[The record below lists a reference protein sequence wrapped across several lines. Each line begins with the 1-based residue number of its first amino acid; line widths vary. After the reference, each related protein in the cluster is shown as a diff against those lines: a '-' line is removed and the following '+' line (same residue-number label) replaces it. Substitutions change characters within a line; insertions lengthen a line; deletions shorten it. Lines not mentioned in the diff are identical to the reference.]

1 MQKFLDP
8 ASVALIGVPRNTGNG
23 SFNNAETL
31 LRYGYEGKIFPI
43 NPNAREICGLKTYPS
58 IADVPEA
65 VDLAVISVG
74 RERVIPML
82 DQCISAGVRRV
93 VIITQ
98 GFADA
103 DRKGKEMQ
111 EEIVARAKANG
122 VRIMGPNTMGVINNF
137 KRFTTAFVDLVRPET
152 FSPVSVIA
160 QTGVIQVASE
170 NLAYRDWGKAID
182 IGNGC
187 DIDVV
192 DSLTYLAADPETKII
207 VIHMEG
213 IKRSLDF
220 LKLASRVTL
229 NKPVIVFKSGR
240 SQAGA
245 KAALSHTGSLV
256 GEDHV
261 FDAAFKRAGIIRV
274 KNGSEL
280 TDAIRA
286 LLLMKE
292 MEGPRLGVVTVTG
305 AGGIMTADA
314 CEDYGLE
321 LAKLPEGLADKLSV
335 GLPDW
340 IHVGNPIDIWPIGMI
355 GGNYTR
361 ACSTALTE
369 LLRSHEVDGVLAI
382 LFTSNSP
389 LHQILNM
396 VEHVK
401 ESRNNAGNMKP
412 LALWPYTDTSS
423 FIDKFESTPGVAC
436 FDTIEQAVQGL
447 AVCYRYHQAKKRNIP
462 LQRTFP
468 IDLEK
473 LRPLAEKGR
482 SQKLLVGDEA
492 LMLLGLFGIP
502 VVKSGIARSRKELEN
517 IASSMAYPLVLKL
530 TGAAFLHKTEWG
542 GVVTGIR
549 DLKDLQRAFDRV
561 VHNVSTRQPDAKVEA
576 VQVQEQIHG
585 HELLLGL
592 KRDHE
597 FGHVVACGLGGIY
610 TEVFKDISRVIVPV
624 DQEEA
629 DGMLASLKIAPIL
642 KGLRGEA
649 GIDWKGLVEILER
662 LSFLACTLSDISE
675 LDINPVIATSNKCIA
690 VDARI
695 LW

>member
-23 SFNNAETL
+23 SFNNAETM
-31 LRYGYEGKIFPI
+31 LRYGYGGKIFPI
-43 NPNAREICGLKTYPS
+43 NPNATEICGLKAYPS
-58 IADVPEA
+58 ITEVPET

-82 DQCISAGVRRV
+82 DKCISAGVRRV

-103 DRKGKEMQ
+103 DQKGKEMQ
-111 EEIVARAKANG
+111 EEIVARARANG
-122 VRIMGPNTMGVINNF
+122 VRILGPNTMGVVNNF
-137 KRFTTAFVDLVRPET
+137 RKFTTAFIDLIRPET
-152 FSPVSVIA
+152 FSPVSLIA
-160 QTGVIQVASE
+160 QTGVIQVASQ
-170 NLAYRDWGKAID
+170 NMAYKDWGKAID

-187 DIDVV
+187 DLDVV
-192 DSLTYLAADPETKII
+192 DALTYLAADPETKII
-207 VIHMEG
+207 VVHMEG
-213 IKRSLDF
+213 IKRGSDF
-220 LKLASRVTL
+220 LKLASQVTFH
-229 NKPVIVFKSGR
+229 KPVIVFKSGR

-274 KNGSEL
+274 KNGAEL

-335 GLPDW
+335 GLPEW
-340 IHVGNPIDIWPIGMI
+340 IHVSNPIDIWPIGMI
-355 GGNYTR
+355 GGNYTG
-361 ACSTALTE
+361 ACGTALTE

-382 LFTSNSP
+382 LPTSNSP

-396 VEHVK
+396 VEHVR
-401 ESRNNAGNMKP
+401 ESRKNVGNMKP
-412 LALWPYTDTSS
+412 LALWPYMDTTS
-423 FIDKFESTPGVAC
+423 FIDKFESIPGVAC
-436 FDTIEQAVQGL
+436 FNSIEQAIQGL
-447 AVCYRYHQAKKRNIP
+447 AFCYRYHQAKKRNIP

-492 LMLLGLFGIP
+492 LTLLDLFGIP

-517 IASSMAYPLVLKL
+517 IASSMTYPLVLKL
-530 TGAAFLHKTEWG
+530 TGAAFIHKTEWG

-549 DLKDLQRAFDRV
+549 DMKDLQRAFDRI
-561 VHNVSTRQPDAKVEA
+561 VHNVSTRQPNVKVES
-576 VQVQEQIHG
+576 VQVQEHIHG
-585 HELLLGL
+585 HELLFGL

-610 TEVFKDISRVIVPV
+610 TEVFKDISRAIVPV

-629 DGMLASLKIAPIL
+629 HGMLASLKIAPIL
-642 KGLRGEA
+642 RGLRGEA
-649 GIDWKGLVEILER
+649 GIDWKCLIEILER

>member
-8 ASVALIGVPRNTGNG
+8 ASIALIGVPRNTGNG

-31 LRYGYEGKIFPI
+31 LRYGYEGKIFPV
-43 NPNAREICGLKTYPS
+43 NPNTMEICGLKTYPS
-58 IADVPEA
+58 IADLPET

-82 DQCISAGVRRV
+82 DQCISAGVRRMI
-93 VIITQ
+93 IITQ

-103 DRKGKEMQ
+103 DEKGKGLQ
-111 EEIVARAKANG
+111 DEIVARAKANG
-122 VRIMGPNTMGVINNF
+122 VRILGPNTMGVLNNF
-137 KRFTTAFVDLVRPET
+137 RKFTTSFIDVVRPET
-152 FSPVSVIA
+152 FSPVSLIA
-160 QTGVIQVASE
+160 QTGVIQVASQ
-170 NLAYRDWGKAID
+170 NMAYRDWGKAID

-192 DSLTYLAADPETKII
+192 DSLTYFAADPETKII

-213 IKRSLDF
+213 IKRGSDF
-220 LKLASRVTL
+220 LNLATRVTL

-245 KAALSHTGSLV
+245 TAALSHTGSLV
-256 GEDHV
+256 GEDQV
-261 FDAAFKRAGIIRV
+261 FDAACKRAGIIRV
-274 KNGSEL
+274 KSGADL
-280 TDAIRA
+280 TDAIHA
-286 LLLMKE
+286 LLVME
-292 MEGPRLGVVTVTG
+292 RMEGPRLGVVSVTG

-321 LAKLPEGLADKLSV
+321 LAKIPEGLADKLSA

-361 ACSTALTE
+361 SFGTALTE
-369 LLRSHEVDGVLAI
+369 LLRSDEVDGVMAI
-382 LFTSNSP
+382 LPTSNSP

-396 VEHVK
+396 VESVK
-401 ESRNNAGNMKP
+401 EARNNAGNMKP
-412 LALWPYTDTSS
+412 LALWPYMDTFSY
-423 FIDKFESTPGVAC
+423 IDKFESIPGVAC
-436 FDTIEQAVQGL
+436 FNTIEQTVHGL
-447 AVCYRYHQAKKRNIP
+447 AFCYRYHQAMKRNNP
-462 LQRTFP
+462 VQRTFP

-482 SQKLLVGDEA
+482 SQKLLVGDDA
-492 LMLLGLFGIP
+492 LLLLDLFGIP
-502 VVKSGIARSRKELEN
+502 VVKSDIARGRKELEN
-517 IASSMAYPLVLKL
+517 IASSMTYPLVLKL

-549 DLKDLQRAFDRV
+549 DLKDLQRAFDRI
-561 VHNVSTRQPDAKVEA
+561 VHNVSTRQPDVKVES
-576 VQVQEQIHG
+576 VLVQEQIHG

-610 TEVFKDISRVIVPV
+610 TEVFKDISRAIVPV

-629 DGMLASLKIAPIL
+629 DSMLTSLKIAPIL

-649 GIDWKGLVEILER
+649 GIDWAGLVEILER
-662 LSFLACTLSDISE
+662 LSFLAGTLSDISE

>member
-8 ASVALIGVPRNTGNG
+8 SSVALIGVPRNTGNG
-23 SFNNAETL
+23 TFNNAEVMM
-31 LRYGYEGKIFPI
+31 RYGYEGKIFPV
-43 NPNAREICGLKTYPS
+43 NPNARVICGLRAYPS

-74 RERVIPML
+74 RERVIPTL
-82 DQCISAGVRRV
+82 DQCIAAGVNRII
-93 VIITQ
+93 IITQ

-103 DRKGKEMQ
+103 DQKGKEMQ
-111 EEIVARAKANG
+111 EEIVRRAKANG
-122 VRIMGPNTMGVINNF
+122 VRIMGPNTLGVINNF
-137 KRFTTAFVDLVRPET
+137 KKFTTSFVDVGRPAL
-152 FSPVSVIA
+152 FSPVSLIA
-160 QTGVIQVASE
+160 QTGLIHVASR
-170 NLAYRDWGKAID
+170 NMGYREWGKAID

-192 DSLTYLAADPETKII
+192 DTLSYLADDPETKII

-213 IKRSLDF
+213 IKRGADF
-220 LKLASRVTL
+220 LKLAAQTTCK
-229 NKPVIVFKSGR
+229 KPVVVFKTGR

-245 KAALSHTGSLV
+245 KAALSHTGSMV

-261 FDAAFKRAGIIRV
+261 FDAVCKRAGIIRV

-280 TDAIRA
+280 SDAIRG

-292 MEGPRLGVVTVTG
+292 MEGPRLGVVTASG
-305 AGGIMTADA
+305 AGGIMMADA
-314 CEDYGLE
+314 CEEHGLT
-321 LAKLPEGLADKLSV
+321 LARLPEGLADRLTA

-340 IHVGNPIDIWPIGMI
+340 IHVGNPVDIWPIGMI
-355 GGNYTR
+355 GGKYTQTVI
-361 ACSTALTE
+361 TALTE
-369 LLRSHEVDGVLAI
+369 LLRAQEVDGVLAI
-382 LFTSNSP
+382 LPFPNSP
-389 LHQILNM
+389 ILQNLNI
-396 VEHVK
+396 VEFVK
-401 ESRNNAGNMKP
+401 DLRNGAGNRKP
-412 LALWPYTDTSS
+412 LALWPYLDAPS
-423 FIDKFESTPGVAC
+423 FVDRLESMPGVAC
-436 FDTIEQAVQGL
+436 FDTIERAAQGL
-447 AVCYRYHQAKKRNIP
+447 AFCYRYHQAKMRNTP
-462 LQRTFP
+462 VQRQFP
-468 IDLEK
+468 VDLDK
-473 LRPLAEKGR
+473 VRPLAEKGR
-482 SQKLLVGDEA
+482 SQKLLVGDDA
-492 LMLLGLFGIP
+492 LLLLDLFGIP
-502 VVKSGIARSRKELEN
+502 VVKSDIARGRKELEN
-517 IASSMAYPLVLKL
+517 IASSMTYPLVLKL

-549 DLKDLQRAFDRV
+549 DLKDLQRAFDRI
-561 VHNVSTRQPDAKVEA
+561 VHNVSTRQPDVKVES

-610 TEVFKDISRVIVPV
+610 TEVFKDISRAIVPV

-662 LSFLACTLSDISE
+662 LSFLASTLSDISE

>member
-31 LRYGYEGKIFPI
+31 LRYGFEGKIFPV
-43 NPNAREICGLKTYPS
+43 NPNTSEICGLKTYPS
-58 IADVPEA
+58 IANVPEA

-103 DRKGKEMQ
+103 DEKGKKLQ
-111 EEIVARAKANG
+111 EEIQRRAKANG
-122 VRIMGPNTMGVINNF
+122 VRILGPNTMGVLNNF
-137 KRFTTAFVDLVRPET
+137 RKFTTSFVDVVRPEI
-152 FSPVSVIA
+152 FSPVSLIA
-160 QTGVIQVASE
+160 QTGLFQVASQDMT
-170 NLAYRDWGKAID
+170 YKHWGKAID

-207 VIHMEG
+207 VLHMEG
-213 IKRSLDF
+213 IKRGLDF
-220 LKLASRVTL
+220 MKLASRVTL
-229 NKPVIVFKSGR
+229 NKPVIVFKPGR

-261 FDAAFKRAGIIRV
+261 FDAVCQRAGIIRV
-274 KNGSEL
+274 RSSAEL
-280 TDAIRA
+280 KDAIRA
-286 LLLMKE
+286 LVQMGG
-292 MEGPRLGVVTVTG
+292 MEGPRLGVVTASG
-305 AGGIMTADA
+305 AWGIMTADA

-321 LAKLPEGLADKLSV
+321 LAKLPDGLADKLLT

-340 IHVGNPIDIWPIGMI
+340 ISVSNPIDIWPIGMI

-361 ACSTALTE
+361 SFGTALTE
-369 LLRSHEVDGVLAI
+369 LLRSQDIDGVLGI
-382 LFTSNSP
+382 LPVPDSP
-389 LHQILNM
+389 LHRNLNM
-396 VEHVK
+396 VDCIK
-401 ESRNNAGNMKP
+401 DARNNSGNMKP
-412 LALWPYTDTSS
+412 LALWPYLDVSS
-423 FIDKFESTPGVAC
+423 FIDKFESVPGVAC
-436 FDTIEQAVQGL
+436 FDTVEQAVKGL
-447 AVCYRYHQAKKRNIP
+447 SFCYRNHQAKKRNIP
-462 LQRTFP
+462 LQRKFP

-492 LMLLGLFGIP
+492 LMLLDLFGIP
-502 VVKSGIARSRKELEN
+502 VVRSGIARGRKELEN
-517 IASSMAYPLVLKL
+517 IASSMTYPLVLKL

-549 DLKDLQRAFDRV
+549 DLKDLQRAFDRI
-561 VHNVSTRQPDAKVEA
+561 VHNVSTRQPDVKVES
-576 VQVQEQIHG
+576 VLVQEHIHG

-610 TEVFKDISRVIVPV
+610 TEVFKDISRAIVPV

-662 LSFLACTLSDISE
+662 LSFLASTLSDISE

>member
-23 SFNNAETL
+23 SFNNAETM
-31 LRYGYEGKIFPI
+31 LRYGYGGKIFPI
-43 NPNAREICGLKTYPS
+43 NPNATEICGLKAYPS
-58 IADVPEA
+58 ITEVPET

-82 DQCISAGVRRV
+82 DKCISAGVRRV

-103 DRKGKEMQ
+103 DQKGKEMQ
-111 EEIVARAKANG
+111 EEIVARARANG
-122 VRIMGPNTMGVINNF
+122 VRILGPNTMGVVNNF
-137 KRFTTAFVDLVRPET
+137 RKFTTAFIDLIRPET
-152 FSPVSVIA
+152 FSPVSLIA
-160 QTGVIQVASE
+160 QTGVIQVASQ
-170 NLAYRDWGKAID
+170 NMAYKDWGKAID

-192 DSLTYLAADPETKII
+192 DALTYLAVDPETKII
-207 VIHMEG
+207 VVHMEG
-213 IKRSLDF
+213 IKRGSDF
-220 LKLASRVTL
+220 LKLASQVTFH
-229 NKPVIVFKSGR
+229 KPVIVFKSGR

-274 KNGSEL
+274 KNGAEL

-335 GLPDW
+335 GLPEW
-340 IHVGNPIDIWPIGMI
+340 IHVSNPIDIWPIGMI
-355 GGNYTR
+355 GGNYTG

-369 LLRSHEVDGVLAI
+369 LLRSHEVDGALAI
-382 LFTSNSP
+382 LPTSNSP

-396 VEHVK
+396 VEHVR
-401 ESRNNAGNMKP
+401 ESRKNAGNMKP
-412 LALWPYTDTSS
+412 LALWPYMDTTS
-423 FIDKFESTPGVAC
+423 FIDKFESIPGVAC
-436 FDTIEQAVQGL
+436 FNSIEQAIQGL
-447 AVCYRYHQAKKRNIP
+447 AFCYRYHQAKKRNIP

-492 LMLLGLFGIP
+492 LTLLDLFGIP

-517 IASSMAYPLVLKL
+517 IASSMTYPLVLKL
-530 TGAAFLHKTEWG
+530 TGAAFIHKTEWG

-549 DLKDLQRAFDRV
+549 DMKDLQRAFDRI
-561 VHNVSTRQPDAKVEA
+561 VHNVSTRQPNVKVES
-576 VQVQEQIHG
+576 VQVQEHIHG
-585 HELLLGL
+585 HELLFGL

-610 TEVFKDISRVIVPV
+610 TEVFKDISRAIVPV

-629 DGMLASLKIAPIL
+629 HGMLASLKIAPIL
-642 KGLRGEA
+642 RGLRGEA
-649 GIDWKGLVEILER
+649 GIDWKCLIEILER

>member
-23 SFNNAETL
+23 SFNNAETM
-31 LRYGYEGKIFPI
+31 LRYGYGGKIFPI
-43 NPNAREICGLKTYPS
+43 NPNATEICGLKAYPS
-58 IADVPEA
+58 ITEVPET

-82 DQCISAGVRRV
+82 DKCISAGVRRV

-103 DRKGKEMQ
+103 DQKGKEMQ
-111 EEIVARAKANG
+111 EEIVARARANG
-122 VRIMGPNTMGVINNF
+122 VRILGPNTMGVVNNF
-137 KRFTTAFVDLVRPET
+137 RKFTTAFIDLIRPET
-152 FSPVSVIA
+152 FSPVSLIA
-160 QTGVIQVASE
+160 QTGVIQVASQ
-170 NLAYRDWGKAID
+170 NMAYKDWGKAID

-192 DSLTYLAADPETKII
+192 DALTYLAA
-207 VIHMEG
+207 VHMEG
-213 IKRSLDF
+213 IKRGSDF
-220 LKLASRVTL
+220 LKLASQVTFH
-229 NKPVIVFKSGR
+229 KPVIVFKSGR

-274 KNGSEL
+274 KNGAEL

-335 GLPDW
+335 GLPEW
-340 IHVGNPIDIWPIGMI
+340 IHVSNPIDIWPIGMI
-355 GGNYTR
+355 GGNYTG
-361 ACSTALTE
+361 ACGTALTE

-382 LFTSNSP
+382 LPTSNSP

-396 VEHVK
+396 VEHVR
-401 ESRNNAGNMKP
+401 ESRKNAGNMKP
-412 LALWPYTDTSS
+412 LALWPYMDTTS
-423 FIDKFESTPGVAC
+423 FIDKFESIPGVAC
-436 FDTIEQAVQGL
+436 FNSIEQAIQGL
-447 AVCYRYHQAKKRNIP
+447 AFCYRYHQAKKRNIP

-492 LMLLGLFGIP
+492 LTLLDLFGIP

-517 IASSMAYPLVLKL
+517 IASSMTYPLVLKL
-530 TGAAFLHKTEWG
+530 TGAAFIHKTEWG

-549 DLKDLQRAFDRV
+549 DMKDLQRAFDRI
-561 VHNVSTRQPDAKVEA
+561 VHNVSTRQPNVKVES
-576 VQVQEQIHG
+576 VQVQEHIHG
-585 HELLLGL
+585 HELLFGL

-610 TEVFKDISRVIVPV
+610 TEVFKDISRAIVPV

-629 DGMLASLKIAPIL
+629 HGMLASLKIAPIL
-642 KGLRGEA
+642 RGLRGEA
-649 GIDWKGLVEILER
+649 GIDWKCLIEILER

>member
-649 GIDWKGLVEILER
+649 GIDWTGLVEIMER